1 MNKKTHKKNKLIL
14 HYTKPCHYFLRSKVL
29 PKFITK
35 CVYKLRNRDVVL
47 LIPRHEI
54 TDKQDIEEMIH
65 DGNPKHDKQTVDS
78 SIIHEISELN
88 KKSDWDIVNRYDYTT
103 KEDHI
108 IVLEDSSISCKSLSS
123 KYDEITNDDLSTI
136 DCTNVNETQSD
147 KNDMLPQEVILS
159 VEGSNKVF
167 QCMIV

>member
-1 MNKKTHKKNKLIL
+1 MSELKKKNDL
-14 HYTKPCHYFLRSKVL
+14 
-29 PKFITK
+29 
-35 CVYKLRNRDVVL
+35 
-47 LIPRHEI
+47 
-54 TDKQDIEEMIH
+54 DIF
-65 DGNPKHDKQTVDS
+65 NQ
-78 SIIHEISELN
+78 
-88 KKSDWDIVNRYDYTT
+88 YDDNTEKDNT
-103 KEDHI
+103 

-136 DCTNVNETQSD
+136 DCTNVNKTQSD